1 MPNRNALALQHFPK
15 YEFIMTKPAEISVF
29 APDPTPLS
37 TAILVLDECNTL
49 SFAAAVD
56 PMRAANRRAG
66 KTLFS
71 WQFYTATD
79 APATLTSGLQI
90 NGLPIEQLLRCD
102 LLLVV
107 AGFRLEE
114 QASPRLLA
122 SLRRLYATGTTIAA
136 IDGGPWILA
145 EAGLLDG
152 HNATPHWEDIDAFS
166 HRFQKVT
173 TLHDRFCISGR
184 IATSGGASPC
194 IDMMLYLIET
204 RYGVDLARRVGS
216 TFLYDPMPAT
226 TQRPISIPRAIHH
239 HPKVMRALEL
249 MSQALETPLSIPEIA
264 TKTGLSTRTLEINF
278 QTHLHRSP
286 RSVYLQMRL
295 EEALRLAAETSLPVR
310 DIALATGFSSPTS
323 FARAFRAAHGTS
335 VRALRSERG

>member
-1 MPNRNALALQHFPK
+1 MS
-15 YEFIMTKPAEISVF
+15 ISAETSVF
-29 APDPTPLS
+29 RHDPAPLNV
-37 TAILVLDECNTL
+37 AILVLDDCNTL

-66 KTLFS
+66 KNLFD

-79 APATLTSGLQI
+79 APASLTSGLQI
-90 NGLPIEQLLRCD
+90 NGLAIDQLLRCD

-114 QASPRLLA
+114 QATPRLSA

-152 HNATPHWEDIDAFS
+152 HNATTHWEDIEKFS
-166 HRFQKVT
+166 QQFPKVT
-173 TLHDRFCISGR
+173 TLRDRFCISDR

-204 RYGVDLARRVGS
+204 RYGADLARRVS
-216 TFLYDPMPAT
+216 SAFVYDPMPASA
-226 TQRPISIPRAIHH
+226 QRPISIPRAIHH
-239 HPKVMRALEL
+239 HPKVIKALDL
-249 MSQALETPLSIPEIA
+249 MGQTLESPLSIPEIA
-264 TKTGLSTRTLEINF
+264 TKTGLSTRTLELNF
-278 QTHLHRSP
+278 QTHLRKSP
-286 RSVYLQMRL
+286 QAVYLTMRL
-295 EEALRLAAETSLPVR
+295 EEALRLATDTQTPVR
-310 DIALATGFSSPTS
+310 DIALATGFNSPTS
-323 FARAFRAAHGTS
+323 FARAFKAAHGAS
-335 VRALRSERG
+335 VRSLRNKRH